1 MSTNNTAV
9 IPHKQNQSNK
19 RFGLSKENSFQ
30 QLDLKIYSA
39 LFTDDAHLD
48 AFGSLETVF
57 EPEDLV
63 NTNSILILHG
73 GEDISPAI
81 YGQTPSKYTRAGR
94 KLSQRDKHEVALAE
108 QAIKLGIP
116 IFGICRGAQLACAI
130 AGGSL
135 VQHVENHVTSGHNII
150 TATGETYK
158 TSSCHHQ
165 MMFPWEIKHELLAW
179 TAPKLSD
186 KYVVE
191 HNEFIDV
198 EIEPE
203 VVFFPEIKALA
214 IQGHPEWMSFN
225 SEFVQYCLEQ
235 TKEKLL

>member
-1 MSTNNTAV
+1 MN
-9 IPHKQNQSNK
+9 P
-19 RFGLSKENSFQ
+19 RFGQIKENSYPRIKEFTV
-30 QLDLKIYSA
+30 YSA
-39 LFTDDAHLD
+39 LYGDDAHLD
-48 AFGSLETVF
+48 TFGSLETVF
-57 EPEDLV
+57 EPKDLK

-73 GEDISPAI
+73 GEDISPSI
-81 YGQTPSKYTRAGR
+81 YGQTPSKYTHASK
-94 KLSQRDKHEVALAE
+94 KLSQRDRYEINLAE

-135 VQHVENHVTSGHNII
+135 VQHVENHVTSGHDI
-150 TATGETYK
+150 TTSTEETYK

-165 MMFPWEIKHELLAW
+165 MMFPWEIEHELLAW

-186 KYVVE
+186 KYVIE

-203 VVFFPEIKALA
+203 VVFFPQIKTIAV
-214 IQGHPEWMSFN
+214 QGHPEWMSFN
-225 SEFVQYCLEQ
+225 SAFVQYCLEQ
-235 TKEKLL
+235 VKRKLL